1 MVLAASTTREATLRF
16 GKTLSAIA
24 GLVTG
29 FALGFLLWGLPF
41 DDLKR
46 AFAKTSGELSQTQ
59 TWLRDEIRWSEQ
71 RHEQVTTTLGKALAD
86 LANAHAKI
94 ARTNAGLSANVAP
107 SASPRP
113 APVGSEVR

>member
-1 MVLAASTTREATLRF
+1 VRF

-24 GLVTG
+24 GLATG

-71 RHEQVTTTLGKALAD
+71 RHEQVTATLRKALAD

-94 ARTNAGLSANVAP
+94 AQTAGLSANVAP
-107 SASPRP
+107 SASPRQ
-113 APVGSEVR
+113 AQSRSEVR

>member
-1 MVLAASTTREATLRF
+1 MRF

-24 GLVTG
+24 GLGTG

-46 AFAKTSGELSQTQ
+46 AFAKTNGELLQAQ

-71 RHEQVTTTLGKALAD
+71 RHDQVTATLRKALAD
-86 LANAHAKI
+86 LANAQAKI
-94 ARTNAGLSANVAP
+94 AQTSAGLSANVAP
-107 SASPRP
+107 SASPRQ

>member
-1 MVLAASTTREATLRF
+1 VRF

-24 GLVTG
+24 GLATG

-46 AFAKTSGELSQTQ
+46 AFAKTTGELSQTQ

-71 RHEQVTTTLGKALAD
+71 RHEQVTATLRKALAD

-94 ARTNAGLSANVAP
+94 AQANAGLSADVAP
-107 SASPRP
+107 SASPRQ
-113 APVGSEVR
+113 AQSRSEVR

>member
-1 MVLAASTTREATLRF
+1 
-16 GKTLSAIA
+16 
-24 GLVTG
+24 VTG

-71 RHEQVTTTLGKALAD
+71 RHEQVTTTLRKALAD